1 MLEDVLWIF
10 ENSNHAVQAALI
22 MRSLLNTYNH
32 GITDI

>member
-10 ENSNHAVQAALI
+10 ENSNDAVQAALI
-22 MRSLLNTYNH
+22 MRSLLKSYNQ